1 MGIYERQRHLVPTG
15 VWGEPFR
22 LDADAVAMPL
32 PLAAFP
38 SVTVATPAPLD
49 VVEPEAEEIK
59 LGKRLLQAQQDDV
72 PRMQEAPPSS
82 DSFSHDDDDARP
94 RDKVQRRLAQNR
106 EAARKS
112 RLRKKVSVSAKRDQ
126 SPRACQANLLVFPP
140 SILTLFSASTPL
152 VADDCCFCSI
162 PRRTYGTSRRAA

>member
-22 LDADAVAMPL
+22 LDADAVAMPLPL

-59 LGKRLLQAQQDDV
+59 LGKRLVLPLGVRVPQYDPPRIPMAPGNNHSAWFQLQAQQDDV

-94 RDKVQRRLAQNR
+94 RDKV
-106 EAARKS
+106 
-112 RLRKKVSVSAKRDQ
+112 
-126 SPRACQANLLVFPP
+126 RA
-140 SILTLFSASTPL
+140 
-152 VADDCCFCSI
+152 
-162 PRRTYGTSRRAA
+162 